1 VLGLVELRDVLPRGV
16 DALGRDR
23 PAEAEGLAAR
33 ALPAQLAHEAAAD
46 LEQAA
51 GLLRRLVAQ
60 PRDQRRH
67 ELGLERV
74 DQVLRQHGLGHAR
87 AGDRRDR
94 VDQDVLLLA
103 LEREGLGEAVDAE
116 LGHRVVGLAEV
127 AVDAGGRRG
136 HDDAAVAL
144 VAHQA
149 PRGGGA
155 LVAAEDVDLVDEVP
169 VGLAHLLER
178 DVAEDAGVVDEDV
191 DLAEG
196 VDGGLD
202 DGVAV
207 LDRVV
212 VGDRGAAGGLDLVDD
227 LVGGRARLALAGE
240 AAAEIVD
247 DDLGAARREEQRVG
261 APQSATGAGDD
272 RDLAIEPQFLAH
284 RMFSRALSV
293 VPGVGWRRRRGG
305 RGDDRR
311 KHAPPVG
318 DELVGAALLAVQTRG
333 GGGADHH
340 VQREVERDRVAGR
353 GGQRRAEHDA
363 GLVDDALAHQLL
375 DRRERGAQ
383 LGVGARGG
391 AQLDRDLEH
400 RAGEA
405 LPQELEHRVDAGRA
419 GGERRRALLEIA
431 AAALGEVGDGGDQQ
445 RGLAGEV
452 MEQRAARDAGAALD
466 LERGG
471 AREAELDQAV
481 DRGLEQRMPHLVPAL
496 SLGPRSA
503 RGLRR
508 HRGKAYRRRNSQ
520 SRLFVL
526 RAA

>member
-1 VLGLVELRDVLPRGV
+1 MGN
-16 DALGRDR
+16 
-23 PAEAEGLAAR
+23 
-33 ALPAQLAHEAAAD
+33 
-46 LEQAA
+46 
-51 GLLRRLVAQ
+51 
-60 PRDQRRH
+60 
-67 ELGLERV
+67 
-74 DQVLRQHGLGHAR
+74 
-87 AGDRRDR
+87 
-94 VDQDVLLLA
+94 
-103 LEREGLGEAVDAE
+103 
-116 LGHRVVGLAEV
+116 
-127 AVDAGGRRG
+127 
-136 HDDAAVAL
+136 
-144 VAHQA
+144 
-149 PRGGGA
+149 
-155 LVAAEDVDLVDEVP
+155 
-169 VGLAHLLER
+169 
-178 DVAEDAGVVDEDV
+178 
-191 DLAEG
+191 
-196 VDGGLD
+196 
-202 DGVAV
+202 
-207 LDRVV
+207 
-212 VGDRGAAGGLDLVDD
+212 
-227 LVGGRARLALAGE
+227 
-240 AAAEIVD
+240 
-247 DDLGAARREEQRVG
+247 
-261 APQSATGAGDD
+261 
-272 RDLAIEPQFLAH
+272 
-284 RMFSRALSV
+284 
-293 VPGVGWRRRRGG
+293 
-305 RGDDRR
+305 
-311 KHAPPVG
+311 
-318 DELVGAALLAVQTRG
+318 ELVGAALLAVQTRG